1 MSRRRAARA
10 SVDEVLAQA
19 EEAPV
24 EAAVEAPSSRPR
36 RRQVNFDA
44 EDSADAAGIGASA
57 QEVAPE
63 GGTAI
68 RRSRFQPSAEKQSD
82 VTEDVSNDG
91 QSDIQPQEL
100 AQILRSK
107 SEGDRS
113 QTSIIEISIPSAR
126 MSTDEDPPLQ
136 LLHINKNDFANQVS
150 VYVSQCQNVQC
161 VIFVSGA
168 SQRAVLCYT

>member
-1 MSRRRAARA
+1 MSRRRAGRA

-24 EAAVEAPSSRPR
+24 EAAVEVPSSRPR

-44 EDSADAAGIGASA
+44 EDSADAAGIGALA

-107 SEGDRS
+107 SESDRS

-126 MSTDEDPPLQ
+126 VNTDEDPPLQ
-136 LLHINKNDFANQVS
+136 LLHIKKNDFANQVS
-150 VYVSQCQNVQC
+150 VYVSQCQNVHC
-161 VIFVSGA
+161 VTFVSGA